1 MQTNADESLI
11 LLVETDLLAS
21 NFQDDYFVKMVFLP
35 KFSLLSLSQL
45 AISIQNKE
53 NNIKTIKNS
62 YFDMNLQLRSFL
74 VVVGNSRGVKLL
86 CRK

>member
-35 KFSLLSLSQL
+35 KFSLLSLSHSTGHVNSKQREQYKNYKEQL
-45 AISIQNKE
+45 
-53 NNIKTIKNS
+53 
-62 YFDMNLQLRSFL
+62 F
-74 VVVGNSRGVKLL
+74 
-86 CRK
+86 

>member
-21 NFQDDYFVKMVFLP
+21 NFQDDCFVKMVFLP

-45 AISIQNKE
+45 AMSIQKKD

-62 YFDMNLQLRSFL
+62 YFDMNLQLRSLL
-74 VVVGNSRGVKLL
+74 VVVGNSRGVQLL

>member
-21 NFQDDYFVKMVFLP
+21 NFQDDCFVKMVFLP
-35 KFSLLSLSQL
+35 KFSLLSLSKL
-45 AISIQNKE
+45 TMSIQNKE